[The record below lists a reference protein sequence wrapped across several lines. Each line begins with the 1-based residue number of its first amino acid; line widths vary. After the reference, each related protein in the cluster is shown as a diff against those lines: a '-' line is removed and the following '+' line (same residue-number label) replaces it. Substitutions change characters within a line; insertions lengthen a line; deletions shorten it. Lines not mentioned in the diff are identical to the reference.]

1 MIFRFYPIPSFI
13 SFYFF
18 VMYIMDPDDVEEGM
32 VGGSGGSFVEH
43 MTNLSVLEKNELLN
57 MAQYI
62 LLAIIPLALFLKV
75 MKLYVPEGDD
85 EKNSIEIVIE
95 VIVQSIAIFAVFF
108 FIHKWVVFFP
118 TYSKSPYSSLNLI
131 QIILVVLFLM
141 LCMKNAFSE
150 KVSILLDRGL
160 AALGLKDEP
169 KEKEREKEKAPT
181 NYVAN
186 YQRPPLQAPPPPA
199 PSQPPEN
206 YGTQY
211 GQSYGLSEPVASNE
225 IGAYNAY

>member
-1 MIFRFYPIPSFI
+1 
-13 SFYFF
+13 
-18 VMYIMDPDDVEEGM
+18 MDPDDLEEKFT
-32 VGGSGGSFVEH
+32 GGSGGSFVEH
-43 MTNLSVLEKNELLN
+43 MTNLSSLEKNELLN
-57 MAQYI
+57 MSQYI

-75 MKLYVPEGDD
+75 MKMYVPEGDD
-85 EKNSIEIVIE
+85 EKNTIEIAIE
-95 VIVQSIAIFAVFF
+95 VVVQSIAIFVVFF

-118 TYSKSPYSSLNLI
+118 TYSKAPYSNLNLI

-160 AALGLKDEP
+160 SVLGLKDEP
-169 KEKEREKEKAPT
+169 RKKEKEMEKEKPST
-181 NYVAN
+181 NYAAN
-186 YQRPPLQAPPPPA
+186 YQRPPIQAPPPPA

-206 YGTQY
+206 YIP
-211 GQSYGLSEPVASNE
+211 QSYGLSEPVASNE

>member
-1 MIFRFYPIPSFI
+1 MIIVNIVILFN
-13 SFYFF
+13 FF
-18 VMYIMDPDDVEEGM
+18 VNYIMEPDSDDRLDERI

-43 MTNLSVLEKNELLN
+43 MTNLSSLEKNELLN

-62 LLAIIPLALFLKV
+62 LLAIIPLALFLKA
-75 MKLYVPEGDD
+75 MKMYVPEGDD

-95 VIVQSIAIFAVFF
+95 VVVQSIAIFVIFF

-118 TYSKSPYSSLNLI
+118 TYSKSPYSNLSLI
-131 QIILVVLFLM
+131 QIILVVLFLL

-160 AALGLKDEP
+160 AALGLKEESRVS
-169 KEKEREKEKAPT
+169 EKEKEKAPT
-181 NYVAN
+181 NYAAN
-186 YQRPPLQAPPPPA
+186 YQRPPMQAPPPPA
-199 PSQPPEN
+199 PSHPPEN
-206 YGTQY
+206 YIP
-211 GQSYGLSEPVASNE
+211 QSYGLSEPVASNE

>member
-1 MIFRFYPIPSFI
+1 MERDGSEDL
-13 SFYFF
+13 S
-18 VMYIMDPDDVEEGM
+18 DDRI
-32 VGGSGGSFVEH
+32 VGGSGGSFVQH
-43 MTNLSVLEKNELLN
+43 MTSLSSLEKNELLN
-57 MAQYI
+57 MVQYI
-62 LLAIIPLALFLKV
+62 LLAIIPLALFLKG

-85 EKNSIEIVIE
+85 EKNSIEILIE
-95 VIVQSIAIFAVFF
+95 VIVQSIAIFVVFF
-108 FIHKWVVFFP
+108 FIHKWVMFFP
-118 TYSKSPYSSLNLI
+118 TYSKSPYSNLNLI
-131 QIILVVLFLM
+131 EIILVVLFLM

-160 AALGLKDEP
+160 SMIGLKDVP
-169 KEKEREKEKAPT
+169 KEKEKEKEKAPT

-206 YGTQY
+206 YIP
-211 GQSYGLSEPVASNE
+211 QSYGLSEPIASNE

>member
-1 MIFRFYPIPSFI
+1 MIIVNIVILFN
-13 SFYFF
+13 FF
-18 VMYIMDPDDVEEGM
+18 VNYIMEPDSDDRLDEKM
-32 VGGSGGSFVEH
+32 LGGSGGSFVEH
-43 MTNLSVLEKNELLN
+43 MTNLSSLEKNELLN
-57 MAQYI
+57 MTQYI
-62 LLAIIPLALFLKV
+62 LLAIIPLALFLKA
-75 MKLYVPEGDD
+75 MKMYVPEGDD

-95 VIVQSIAIFAVFF
+95 VVVQSIAIFVIFF

-118 TYSKSPYSSLNLI
+118 TYSKSPYSNLSLI

-160 AALGLKDEP
+160 AALGLKEEP
-169 KEKEREKEKAPT
+169 RVSEKEKEKAPT

-186 YQRPPLQAPPPPA
+186 YQRPPMQAPPPPT
-199 PSQPPEN
+199 PSHPPEN
-206 YGTQY
+206 YIP
-211 GQSYGLSEPVASNE
+211 QSYGLSEPVASNE

>member
-1 MIFRFYPIPSFI
+1 
-13 SFYFF
+13 
-18 VMYIMDPDDVEEGM
+18 MYIMENMENDLDDKM

-43 MTNLSVLEKNELLN
+43 MTHISSLEKNELIN
-57 MAQYI
+57 MIQYI
-62 LLAIIPLALFLKV
+62 LLAIIPLALFLKA
-75 MKLYVPEGDD
+75 MKMYVPEGDD

-95 VIVQSIAIFAVFF
+95 VVLQSIAIFVVFF

-118 TYSKSPYSSLNLI
+118 TYSKSPYSNLNLI
-131 QIILVVLFLM
+131 EIILVVLFLM

-160 AALGLKDEP
+160 ALLGLKEEP
-169 KEKEREKEKAPT
+169 REREKEKVAPT

-206 YGTQY
+206 YAPP
-211 GQSYGLSEPVASNE
+211 SYGLSEPIASNE

>member
-1 MIFRFYPIPSFI
+1 
-13 SFYFF
+13 
-18 VMYIMDPDDVEEGM
+18 MYIMERDGSEDLSDDRI
-32 VGGSGGSFVEH
+32 VGGSGGSFVQH
-43 MTNLSVLEKNELLN
+43 MTSLSSLEKNELLN
-57 MAQYI
+57 MVQYI
-62 LLAIIPLALFLKV
+62 LLAIIPLALFLKG

-85 EKNSIEIVIE
+85 EKNSIEILIE
-95 VIVQSIAIFAVFF
+95 VIVQSIAIFVVFF
-108 FIHKWVVFFP
+108 FIHKWVMFFP
-118 TYSKSPYSSLNLI
+118 TYSKSPYSNLNLI
-131 QIILVVLFLM
+131 EIILVVLFLM

-160 AALGLKDEP
+160 SMIGLKDVP
-169 KEKEREKEKAPT
+169 KEKEKEKEKAPT

-206 YGTQY
+206 YIP
-211 GQSYGLSEPVASNE
+211 QSYGLSEPIASNE

>member
-1 MIFRFYPIPSFI
+1 MERDGSEDL
-13 SFYFF
+13 S
-18 VMYIMDPDDVEEGM
+18 DDRI
-32 VGGSGGSFVEH
+32 VGGSGGSFVQH
-43 MTNLSVLEKNELLN
+43 MTTLSSLEKNELLN
-57 MAQYI
+57 MVQYI
-62 LLAIIPLALFLKV
+62 LLAIIPLALFLKG

-85 EKNSIEIVIE
+85 EKNSIEILIE
-95 VIVQSIAIFAVFF
+95 VIVQSIAIFVVFF
-108 FIHKWVVFFP
+108 FIHKWVMFFP
-118 TYSKSPYSSLNLI
+118 TYSKSPYSNLNLI
-131 QIILVVLFLM
+131 EIILVVLFLM

-160 AALGLKDEP
+160 SMIGLKDVP
-169 KEKEREKEKAPT
+169 KEKEKEKEKAPT

-206 YGTQY
+206 YIP
-211 GQSYGLSEPVASNE
+211 QSYGLSEPIASNE

>member
-1 MIFRFYPIPSFI
+1 
-13 SFYFF
+13 
-18 VMYIMDPDDVEEGM
+18 MYIMDPDDLEEKFT
-32 VGGSGGSFVEH
+32 GGSGGSFVEH
-43 MTNLSVLEKNELLN
+43 MTNLSSLEKNELLN
-57 MAQYI
+57 MSQYI

-75 MKLYVPEGDD
+75 MKMYVPEGDD
-85 EKNSIEIVIE
+85 EKNTIEIAIE
-95 VIVQSIAIFAVFF
+95 VVVQSIAIFVVFF

-118 TYSKSPYSSLNLI
+118 TYSKAPYSNLNLI

-160 AALGLKDEP
+160 SVLGLKDEP
-169 KEKEREKEKAPT
+169 RKKEKEMEKEKPST
-181 NYVAN
+181 NYAAN
-186 YQRPPLQAPPPPA
+186 YQRPPIQAPPPPA

-206 YGTQY
+206 YIP
-211 GQSYGLSEPVASNE
+211 QSYGLSEPVASNE

>member
-1 MIFRFYPIPSFI
+1 
-13 SFYFF
+13 
-18 VMYIMDPDDVEEGM
+18 M

-43 MTNLSVLEKNELLN
+43 MTNLSTLEKNELLN
-57 MAQYI
+57 VTQYI
-62 LLAIIPLALFLKV
+62 LLAIIPLALFLKA
-75 MKLYVPEGDD
+75 MKMYVPEGDD

-95 VIVQSIAIFAVFF
+95 VLVQSIAIFVIFF

-118 TYSKSPYSSLNLI
+118 TYSKAPYSNLNMI
-131 QIILVVLFLM
+131 EIILVVLFLM

-160 AALGLKDEP
+160 SALGLKEEP
-169 KEKEREKEKAPT
+169 REKPKDKDKEKAPT

-199 PSQPPEN
+199 PSQPPDN
-206 YGTQY
+206 YMT
-211 GQSYGLSEPVASNE
+211 QSYGLSEPVASNE

>member
-1 MIFRFYPIPSFI
+1 
-13 SFYFF
+13 
-18 VMYIMDPDDVEEGM
+18 MYIMERDGSEDLSDDRI
-32 VGGSGGSFVEH
+32 VGGSGGSFVQH
-43 MTNLSVLEKNELLN
+43 MTTLSSLEKNELLN
-57 MAQYI
+57 MVQYI
-62 LLAIIPLALFLKV
+62 LLAIIPLALFLKG

-85 EKNSIEIVIE
+85 EKNSIEILIE
-95 VIVQSIAIFAVFF
+95 VIVQSIAIFVVFF
-108 FIHKWVVFFP
+108 FIHKWVMFFP
-118 TYSKSPYSSLNLI
+118 TYSKSPYSNLNLI
-131 QIILVVLFLM
+131 EIILVVLFLM

-160 AALGLKDEP
+160 SMIGLKDVP
-169 KEKEREKEKAPT
+169 KEKEKEKEKAPT

-206 YGTQY
+206 YIP
-211 GQSYGLSEPVASNE
+211 QSYGLSEPIASNE

>member
-1 MIFRFYPIPSFI
+1 ME
-13 SFYFF
+13 
-18 VMYIMDPDDVEEGM
+18 PDSDDRLDEKM
-32 VGGSGGSFVEH
+32 LGGSGGSFVEH
-43 MTNLSVLEKNELLN
+43 MTNLSSLEKNELLN

-62 LLAIIPLALFLKV
+62 LLAIIPLALFLKA
-75 MKLYVPEGDD
+75 MKMYVPEGDD

-95 VIVQSIAIFAVFF
+95 VVVQSIAIFVIFF

-118 TYSKSPYSSLNLI
+118 TYSKSPYSNLSLI

-160 AALGLKDEP
+160 AALGLKEELRVS
-169 KEKEREKEKAPT
+169 EKEKEKAPT

-186 YQRPPLQAPPPPA
+186 YQRPPMQAPPPPA
-199 PSQPPEN
+199 PSHPPEN
-206 YGTQY
+206 YIP
-211 GQSYGLSEPVASNE
+211 QSYGLSEPVASNE

>member
-1 MIFRFYPIPSFI
+1 
-13 SFYFF
+13 
-18 VMYIMDPDDVEEGM
+18 MYIMENTDDLDEKL

-43 MTNLSVLEKNELLN
+43 MTNLSSLEKNELLN
-57 MAQYI
+57 MSQYI
-62 LLAIIPLALFLKV
+62 LLAIIPLALFLKG
-75 MKLYVPEGDD
+75 MKMYVPEGDD

-95 VIVQSIAIFAVFF
+95 VVIQSIAIFVVFF

-118 TYSKSPYSSLNLI
+118 TYSKAPYSNLNLI

-150 KVSILLDRGL
+150 KVSILLDRAL
-160 AALGLKDEP
+160 SALGLKEEP
-169 KEKEREKEKAPT
+169 KPKPKREEKPAT
-181 NYVAN
+181 NYVASH
-186 YQRPPLQAPPPPA
+186 QRPPLQAPPPPA

-206 YGTQY
+206 YGQPSH
-211 GQSYGLSEPVASNE
+211 GQQSYGLSEPVASNE